1 MENAQL
7 IFLKGTYLDKLK
19 VYVRLNNLKS
29 LENSIKDLS
38 QYKMGIEWESY
49 IGNDYDLCSKFIED
63 AIEVPSIHSIHEIM
77 YKPAKM
83 SKCINKYLDY
93 KYDLSRYEAHSLN
106 NVLYF
111 DKMGFIKIETM
122 DDEFY
127 QLKLLSP
134 IFTMQIKYWD
144 GRSTE
149 NKPAKFEI
157 LFIDKA
163 ENTYGLGDIKFSD
176 LPTLFQETIINMVDY
191 RLFKLKI

>member
-1 MENAQL
+1 MKNTPL
-7 IFLKGTYLDKLK
+7 IILKGTYLSNLK
-19 VYVRLNNLKS
+19 VYVRLDNLKS
-29 LENSIKDLS
+29 LEELIKDLS

-49 IGNDYDLCSKFIED
+49 IGSDYKLCSKLIED
-63 AIEVPSIHSIHEIM
+63 AIEIPSIHSIHDII
-77 YKPAKM
+77 YKPANM

-93 KYDLSRYEAHSLN
+93 MYDLSRYEANSSG
-106 NVLYF
+106 NVLYL
-111 DKMGFIKIETM
+111 DKMGFTKIETM

-127 QLKLLSP
+127 QLELLSP

-176 LPTLFQETIINMVDY
+176 LPILFQETIINMINY